1 MKRILIALV
10 VFAAALSVH
19 AYEKR
24 DLLQR
29 SATEAEVKASLVM
42 DQKWVP
48 YPAYSDRNGWNNL
61 LGDYRENIIK
71 TGEKCLDYKWEVVKA
86 SQYLEFEKSGS
97 RDIMEKPN
105 NRNSTAF
112 GRLLMAELA
121 EGKGR
126 FLTDIMDGV
135 FYFCEQTTWAESAHL
150 VRFQESGRAI
160 PDFRTDVLELKQGGL
175 AQMLSWTCLLYT
187 SDAADE

>member
-48 YPAYSDRNGWNNL
+48 YPAYTDRNG
-61 LGDYRENIIK
+61 
-71 TGEKCLDYKWEVVKA
+71 
-86 SQYLEFEKSGS
+86 
-97 RDIMEKPN
+97 
-105 NRNSTAF
+105 
-112 GRLLMAELA
+112 
-121 EGKGR
+121 
-126 FLTDIMDGV
+126 
-135 FYFCEQTTWAESAHL
+135 
-150 VRFQESGRAI
+150 
-160 PDFRTDVLELKQGGL
+160 
-175 AQMLSWTCLLYT
+175 
-187 SDAADE
+187 

>member
-1 MKRILIALV
+1 MGAN
-10 VFAAALSVH
+10 

-61 LGDYRENIIK
+61 LGDYRDDIIK

-112 GRLLMAELA
+112 GKLLMAELA
-121 EGKGR
+121 EGKGV
-126 FLTDIMDGV
+126 GV
-135 FYFCEQTTWAESAHL
+135 VGVEGE
-150 VRFQESGRAI
+150 
-160 PDFRTDVLELKQGGL
+160 
-175 AQMLSWTCLLYT
+175 
-187 SDAADE
+187 

>member
-1 MKRILIALV
+1 MGAN
-10 VFAAALSVH
+10 

-61 LGDYRENIIK
+61 LGDYRDDIIK

-86 SQYLEFEKSGS
+86 SRAAATLWRNPTIATLQHSANCLWLSLLRA
-97 RDIMEKPN
+97 RDD
-105 NRNSTAF
+105 S
-112 GRLLMAELA
+112 
-121 EGKGR
+121 
-126 FLTDIMDGV
+126 
-135 FYFCEQTTWAESAHL
+135 
-150 VRFQESGRAI
+150 
-160 PDFRTDVLELKQGGL
+160 
-175 AQMLSWTCLLYT
+175 
-187 SDAADE
+187 

>member
-1 MKRILIALV
+1 MKKVILALA
-10 VFAAALSVH
+10 VFAASLMGAN

-24 DLLQR
+24 GLLQR
-29 SATEAEVKASLVM
+29 SATEAEIKASLVM

-48 YPAYSDRNGWNNL
+48 YPAYTDRNGWNNL
-61 LGDYRENIIK
+61 LGDYRDNIIK

-112 GRLLMAELA
+112 GKLLMAELA

-126 FLTDIMDGV
+126 FLTDIMDA
-135 FYFCEQTTWAESAHL
+135 CSTSASRPH
-150 VRFQESGRAI
+150 
-160 PDFRTDVLELKQGGL
+160 GL
-175 AQMLSWTCLLYT
+175 NRHTSCASRSRDAQYPTIAPTC
-187 SDAADE
+187 SN